1 MKSTEPFIRLTDPA
15 ATHSTP
21 ASSSLPA
28 ITQPSASHRQASR
41 KDSISSLESEA
52 DSEFS
57 DRPLLDLYVEEGD
70 LSADQ
75 DVTVTDQDKAA
86 SEEQTYRETMRGIR
100 TYMGWSHIQD
110 MDTFNNTAEEN
121 PFAGPKTQVPGK
133 VSVQMPVDDWLC
145 RKLSK
150 LNITLVEGY
159 PSQSSEAG
167 GLLKDQFLR
176 PAKPQAKWYG
186 LYSDNKDDS
195 TAVSTWNTDASRL
208 KSSYSRI
215 ELT

>member
-1 MKSTEPFIRLTDPA
+1 MKDSRPAKDTTDLKIAELDQKWSDLFNRLEALLLAKILDKEPSFQTVKVDPSHSPPAGAVKSTEPFIRLTDPA

-75 DVTVTDQDKAA
+75 DVTVTDQGA
-86 SEEQTYRETMRGIR
+86 
-100 TYMGWSHIQD
+100 
-110 MDTFNNTAEEN
+110 
-121 PFAGPKTQVPGK
+121 
-133 VSVQMPVDDWLC
+133 
-145 RKLSK
+145 
-150 LNITLVEGY
+150 NI
-159 PSQSSEAG
+159 
-167 GLLKDQFLR
+167 
-176 PAKPQAKWYG
+176 
-186 LYSDNKDDS
+186 
-195 TAVSTWNTDASRL
+195 
-208 KSSYSRI
+208 
-215 ELT
+215 